1 MPKKPDD
8 AHGAAGLQ
16 RRDVMKGLG
25 VAGIATVGVL
35 AAGASAESAE
45 VAETGVNSAAGQY
58 RETAHV
64 RRVYELARF

>member
-1 MPKKPDD
+1 MAKKQRD
-8 AHGAAGLQ
+8 AHGAADPQ
-16 RRDVMKGLG
+16 RRDVMKGIG

-35 AAGASAESAE
+35 AAGVSAESAE
-45 VAETGVNSAAGQY
+45 AAETGVNSAAGQY

>member
-1 MPKKPDD
+1 MAKKQRD
-8 AHGAAGLQ
+8 AHGAADPQ
-16 RRDVMKGLG
+16 RRDVMKGIG

>member
-1 MPKKPDD
+1 MAKKQRD
-8 AHGAAGLQ
+8 AHGAADPQ
-16 RRDVMKGLG
+16 RRDAMKGIG

>member
-1 MPKKPDD
+1 MAKKQRD
-8 AHGAAGLQ
+8 AHGAADPQ
-16 RRDVMKGLG
+16 RRDVMKGIG

-35 AAGASAESAE
+35 AAGVSAESAE
-45 VAETGVNSAAGQY
+45 AAETGADPAAGQY